1 MSLKHFDRSLIFI
14 ALCGSCGPY
23 IRFAVFAAANHILRI
38 VAERRVYL
46 TAGVLISSKFDL
58 ETFISEVVH
67 PHSRIITRD
76 QEFDVAVG
84 IVRGV
89 IDGLDASDFAPLGIF
104 AMRRSHMKLRVIL
117 QSLGFVE
124 KTQAVQTPG
133 DCSLSIRGKSHSGD
147 EIGKLVPKSDAFVW
161 YAP

>member
-1 MSLKHFDRSLIFI
+1 M
-14 ALCGSCGPY
+14 
-23 IRFAVFAAANHILRI
+23 
-38 VAERRVYL
+38 YL
-46 TAGVLISSKFDL
+46 TAGVLISSEFDL

-104 AMRRSHMKLRVIL
+104 AMRRSHMNLRVIL
-117 QSLGFVE
+117 QSLGFLE
-124 KTQAVQTPG
+124 ETQAVQTPS
-133 DCSLSIRGKSHSGD
+133 DCGLSVRGKSNSGD
-147 EIGKLVPKSDAFVW
+147 ESGNLVPKSDALIR
-161 YAP
+161 YAPYT

>member
-14 ALCGSCGPY
+14 TLCGSRGPY
-23 IRFAVFAAANHILRI
+23 IRLAVFTAADHVLRI

-58 ETFISEVVH
+58 ETLISEVVH
-67 PHSRIITRD
+67 PHPRIVARD
-76 QEFDVAVG
+76 QEFNVAVG

-89 IDGLDASDFAPLGIF
+89 IDGLNARDFAPLGVLT
-104 AMRRSHMKLRVIL
+104 MRRSHMNLRVIL

-124 KTQAVQTPG
+124 KTQAV
-133 DCSLSIRGKSHSGD
+133 
-147 EIGKLVPKSDAFVW
+147 
-161 YAP
+161 